1 MEFLLFIYRNLA
13 AYFGHKNAPNY
24 VQKRGQKTFSSEYPP
39 FWKSCLRFLNLRYIG
54 QLFIIWAQVDL
65 MAKSFSL
72 VIETVTVMTK

>member
-1 MEFLLFIYRNLA
+1 M
-13 AYFGHKNAPNY
+13 PNY
-24 VQKRGQKTFSSEYPP
+24 AQKQGQKTFYSEYPP